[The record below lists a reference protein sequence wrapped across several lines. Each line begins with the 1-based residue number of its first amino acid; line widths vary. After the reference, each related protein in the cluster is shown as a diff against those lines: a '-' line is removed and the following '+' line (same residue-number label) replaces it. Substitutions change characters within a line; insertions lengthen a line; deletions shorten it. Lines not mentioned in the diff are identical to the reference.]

1 MPLTLHYALTS
12 VRQSL
17 YSMLIAAVR
26 SCDFWWPQN
35 GWKQLKAY
43 CSLPKGHICSI
54 YGKGGWKQQALFRE
68 RGQRERSS
76 GRTVCLLQTGWI
88 ITLIIQPVVI
98 VETWRR
104 VINCLCKCEFPWGRW
119 RPSTQGEEKH
129 AHDPIKNNHD
139 PATYSIRAEPRAH
152 AHAVFK
158 KAPQVLSWHD
168 RCW

>member
-1 MPLTLHYALTS
+1 MWLLVTTKWMETTKRRIVLYQKVTYAAFMEKVVENS
-12 VRQSL
+12 R
-17 YSMLIAAVR
+17 
-26 SCDFWWPQN
+26 
-35 GWKQLKAY
+35 
-43 CSLPKGHICSI
+43 
-54 YGKGGWKQQALFRE
+54 LFRE

-76 GRTVCLLQTGWI
+76 GRTVRLLQTGWI

-119 RPSTQGEEKH
+119 RPPTQGEEKH